1 MCSSSCAAQSICL
14 RFGPCVRTGFGALRG
29 YVGGLGDV
37 EAGRRFFGRAIDR
50 SCKELHGSAGSGSLS
65 PRVGTRIGWRP
76 HASSRRTPAP
86 NAGVRRPPDFFWN
99 GNAPNR
105 AESARNCTVFGMPTA
120 RKPAWML
127 TPSTGAVTPGVAG
140 SSPVHSANKINGLA
154 LQGANPFSFLGP
166 SGVNQGVNRAVAVR
180 GAPRTATNNVTFA
193 VCAHGQGRAVPRS
206 CSEQPGARHASVYL
220 HIDQAQRAHPLRE
233 PFPPS
238 GKHVMLAVSGQPFDR
253 VHHRDCRAVGRAI
266 ADSVKAYDVLEV
278 RVRAGI
284 HSKVEDDDR
293 QQAFGGKGSTSCDA

>member
-1 MCSSSCAAQSICL
+1 LQ
-14 RFGPCVRTGFGALRG
+14 G
-29 YVGGLGDV
+29 
-37 EAGRRFFGRAIDR
+37 
-50 SCKELHGSAGSGSLS
+50 
-65 PRVGTRIGWRP
+65 
-76 HASSRRTPAP
+76 
-86 NAGVRRPPDFFWN
+86 
-99 GNAPNR
+99 
-105 AESARNCTVFGMPTA
+105 TA
-120 RKPAWML
+120 RKCGFWQFVAASWNKDRL
-127 TPSTGAVTPGVAG
+127 AAACLLAAITGTQRRCSTASRLFLEWKRSKPRRICTELHRFWNADCPQTRMDAHSEHRAVTPGVAG

-166 SGVNQGVNRAVAVR
+166 SGVNQGVNRAAAVR
-180 GAPRTATNNVTFA
+180 GALRTATNNVTFA

-206 CSEQPGARHASVYL
+206 CTEQPGARHASVYL